1 MHSLINVALGRAVG
15 RQPLASVAMSAQSW
29 PAVFLGCVCFLALCN
44 FAMVRTSASSKAVD
58 ALSPAEKRARLL
70 TLTHGSYVS
79 HSGLEHVVREVQRQ
93 GVPEASSRRTQT
105 RYRAA
110 EARRRTPYGTL
121 VENMDI
127 PTVEDDDRQ
136 STATIAYLNPF
147 AMLHVAVE
155 TCAVF
160 ARCVLSAWREHPAG
174 PDSPWRLILYAD
186 EIGHSPLASVDPRAV
201 QAIYFSFAELGGQ
214 SAIHRE
220 WMVCTGRHSV
230 DDRQQNDKR
239 HVPPY
244 PHSFAHCFFLTRPL
258 GRTCSAWE

>member
-1 MHSLINVALGRAVG
+1 
-15 RQPLASVAMSAQSW
+15 
-29 PAVFLGCVCFLALCN
+29 
-44 FAMVRTSASSKAVD
+44 MVRTSASSKAVD

-93 GVPEASSRRTQT
+93 GVPDASSRRTQT

-127 PTVEDDDRQ
+127 PTVEDDDRP

-155 TCAVF
+155 TCAAF

-174 PDSPWRLILYAD
+174 PDSPWRLIVYAD

-201 QAIYFSFAELGGQ
+201 QAIYFSFAELGGRVL
-214 SAIHRE
+214 STESGWFVLAAIRSTIVSKMISGMSHLIRILLR
-220 WMVCTGRHSV
+220 T
-230 DDRQQNDKR
+230 
-239 HVPPY
+239 
-244 PHSFAHCFFLTRPL
+244 AFLTRPL
-258 GRTCSAWE
+258 GRICSAWE